1 MICDDVCFLVRETPG
16 AHGIFAPRSEELIQT
31 FCQVESVT
39 RAEFWRAQ
47 QAGIA
52 PRWVLRLSE
61 YADYHDEKV
70 VIFRDRRWRVLRA
83 FVDRQSVELVIGE
96 ATADAVPVAPPT
108 PVTEVS
114 S

>member
-1 MICDDVCFLVRETPG
+1 MICDDVCDLVRETPG

-31 FCQVESVT
+31 FCQVDSVT

-61 YADYHDEKV
+61 HADYHDEKL
-70 VIFRDRRWRVLRA
+70 VIFRDKRWRVLRSYTK
-83 FVDRQSVELVIGE
+83 DQSVELVIGE
-96 ATADAVPVAPPT
+96 ATADAVPVPIP
-108 PVTEVS
+108 TEVGGNV
-114 S
+114 